1 MSEPRIERFDVRG
14 QICPSTLLLALREV
28 NRLNAELHDGRVELE
43 IRTDNRNATI
53 TVPNA
58 LNRVGLVAR
67 VSKDDQGYLI
77 RIGREEA

>member
-28 NRLNAELHDGRVELE
+28 NRLNAELHDGKVELE

-58 LNRVGLVAR
+58 LNRVGLVAQ

-77 RIGREEA
+77 RIGREAL